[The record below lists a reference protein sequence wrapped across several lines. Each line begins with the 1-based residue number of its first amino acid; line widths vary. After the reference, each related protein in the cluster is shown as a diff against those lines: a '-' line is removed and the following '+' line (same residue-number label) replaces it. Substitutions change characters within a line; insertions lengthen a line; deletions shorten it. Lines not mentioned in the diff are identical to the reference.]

1 MRQRGRVFLLLGPS
15 RRNALVPFAFAFG
28 AAGAARLWGVFE
40 FGFTGPGQPL
50 VAGIE
55 LAGAALALAFARG
68 EREGSA

>member
-15 RRNALVPFAFAFG
+15 RRNALV
-28 AAGAARLWGVFE
+28 
-40 FGFTGPGQPL
+40 